1 MRNEK
6 PDNPKAITKYGL
18 FYSLLHLIWLLISE
32 IKCRFSK
39 LQAIGVYLQG
49 IKSYTFDDTIH
60 HIIQWNHNEASMLRN
75 ALRVTESK
83 SFSVLPFH
91 FSS

>member
-6 PDNPKAITKYGL
+6 PDNPKAITNYGL

-32 IKCRFSK
+32 IKCIFSK
-39 LQAIGVYLQG
+39 LQALGENRDWN
-49 IKSYTFDDTIH
+49 SYIFVDTAY
-60 HIIQWNHNEASMLRN
+60 HIIQWNHNEAPLLLN